1 VGSLE
6 KGTLNLWMFAA
17 RYALPELEK
26 LCQDTEPVLDLIK
39 EKLLEPTYGVGYF
52 LKQDIPLEAID
63 RVVKAITAK
72 SVERE
77 YSSRCILSGCRN
89 SISSINNLL
98 CDACRKQYT

>member
-1 VGSLE
+1 
-6 KGTLNLWMFAA
+6 MFAA

-26 LCQDTEPVLDLIK
+26 LCRDTEPVLYLIK
-39 EKLLEPTYGVGYF
+39 EKLLEAKYGLAYF

-63 RVVKAITAK
+63 RVVKAITTE

-77 YSSRCILSGCRN
+77 YSSRCILSACRN
-89 SISSINNLL
+89 SISSMNDLL